1 MPMQVCIRG
10 LAIFTSIFVLTLG
23 LPASAQLAHKGP
35 AANIEL
41 SKTLRPY
48 DIVSIKQ
55 NLSGDDQGVSTSTT
69 MASSP

>member
-1 MPMQVCIRG
+1 MQVCIRG
-10 LAIFTSIFVLTLG
+10 LAIFTSILILSLG
-23 LPASAQLAHKGP
+23 VPASAQLAHKGP

-41 SKTLRPY
+41 SKTPKPY
-48 DIVSIKQ
+48 DVVSIKQ